1 MNTQRVSSIRIVA
14 AAFVMLSLTAV
25 DATSTPLVAQP
36 TVAFAAAAS
45 AGTPPSLE
53 EMLAQRDRASRLTL
67 GGQYAAAR
75 AQWGRVARL
84 QRALGELPLEALRTQ
99 AEIYHVLDR
108 DAEAA
113 AVLERLGEEA
123 LAGGN
128 TDVSAEAF
136 LDAAALYQSVR
147 MREQARRCME
157 QVDRL
162 LDSSA
167 IDPEQRASLERRII
181 RG

>member
-1 MNTQRVSSIRIVA
+1 MDTQRVSSIRLMA
-14 AAFVMLSLTAV
+14 ATLAMLSCTAV
-25 DATSTPLVAQP
+25 DATSTPLAAQP
-36 TVAFAAAAS
+36 TGSLAMAIS
-45 AGTPPSLE
+45 AGDPPSVE
-53 EMLAQRDRASRLTL
+53 EMLAQRDRASRLAL
-67 GGQYAAAR
+67 SGQYAAAR
-75 AQWGRVARL
+75 VQWGRVARL

-99 AEIYHVLDR
+99 AEMYHVMDR

-128 TDVSAEAF
+128 PEVSAEAF

-147 MREQARRCME
+147 MRKQARRCME

-162 LDSSA
+162 LGSSSFN
-167 IDPEQRASLERRII
+167 PEERASLERRIV